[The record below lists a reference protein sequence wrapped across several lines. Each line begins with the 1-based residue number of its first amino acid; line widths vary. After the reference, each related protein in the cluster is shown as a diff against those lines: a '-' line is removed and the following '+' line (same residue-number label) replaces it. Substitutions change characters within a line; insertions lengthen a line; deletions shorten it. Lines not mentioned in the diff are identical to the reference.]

1 MTGLRVISAVLL
13 GGFLLAVILLAPP
26 LWTGLLIGLAM
37 LIGAWEWSGFLRA
50 GRLAPRLA
58 YVVATALLLGLAWRS
73 TGQPGALRLLL
84 AVAAAWWLLALLWI
98 ALAPQRV
105 TMLRVVLAGWLTL
118 VPAGVALWRLR
129 MDWPQGMRWL
139 LFTLFLVWAADTGA
153 YFAGRAFGRH
163 KLAPQVSP
171 GKTWEGVAGGL
182 VLAGVLAALAAPGF
196 GQATAPFVLLCLLV
210 AGFSVVGDLSESLF
224 KRHAGLKDSGHLI
237 PGHGGMLD
245 RIDSITA
252 AAPLLMLGVLLLGQ
266 AAR

>member
-26 LWTGLLIGLAM
+26 VWTGLLIGLAM

-50 GRLAPRLA
+50 ATLAPRLA
-58 YVVATALLLGLAWRS
+58 YVAATAVLLGLAWRV
-73 TGQPGALRLLL
+73 TGHPQALCALLVL
-84 AVAAAWWLLALLWI
+84 AAAWWLVALRWI
-98 ALAPQRV
+98 ALAPHRV
-105 TMLRVVLAGWLTL
+105 TTLRVAFAGWLTL

-171 GKTWEGVAGGL
+171 GKTWEGVTGGL
-182 VLAGVLAALAAPGF
+182 VLAGVLAGLAAPGF
-196 GQATAPFVLLCLLV
+196 GRPTFSFVVLCLLV
-210 AGFSVVGDLSESLF
+210 AAFSVVGDLSESLF

-252 AAPLLMLGVLLLGQ
+252 AAPLLMLGVLLLGPV
-266 AAR
+266 AP

>member
-1 MTGLRVISAVLL
+1 MTGLRLISAVLL
-13 GGFLLAVILLAPP
+13 GGLLLAVILLAPP
-26 LWTGLLIGLAM
+26 VWTGLLIGLAM

-50 GRLAPRLA
+50 GSLAPRLA
-58 YVVATALLLGLAWRS
+58 YVVATAVLLGLAWRM
-73 TGQPGALRLLL
+73 TGQPEALRALLLL
-84 AVAAAWWLLALLWI
+84 AATWWVVALLWI
-98 ALAPQRV
+98 ARAPHSV
-105 TMLRVVLAGWLTL
+105 TLLRVVLAGWLTL

-129 MDWPQGMRWL
+129 MDWPLGMRWL

-171 GKTWEGVAGGL
+171 GKTWEGVAGGMA
-182 VLAGVLAALAAPGF
+182 LAGLLAGLAAPGF
-196 GQATAPFVLLCLLV
+196 GQPTLPFVSLCLVV

-224 KRHAGLKDSGHLI
+224 KRYAGLKDSGRLI

-252 AAPLLMLGVLLLGQ
+252 AAPLLMLGVVLLDVAGP
-266 AAR
+266 